1 MPESGLTQVALEV
14 GFATVLRG
22 AKRFNDRNVSLTYRG
37 QVQLEDGSTKN
48 VILKDLGSKELS
60 NELLST
66 VIAQLL
72 GLPTP
77 RVYLALVPDG
87 VLPIVHAP
95 QINGGG
101 HVVFASVDVQVPNLT
116 YQLHHLAGGMPALI
130 NEITAWQHLGQLY
143 GFDTWTANV
152 DRHTGNLLFD
162 GKGEIWLID
171 HGYCYTGPSWQVD
184 HLVPTGQYRNRLS
197 EWLTQSLTD
206 AQKHARAVEVDQFAT
221 QIAELN
227 VAEVI
232 ARSRIRALLQQSDVD
247 ALEAFLAQRVVAMPR
262 QAKNALGVLV

>member
-1 MPESGLTQVALEV
+1 
-14 GFATVLRG
+14 
-22 AKRFNDRNVSLTYRG
+22 
-37 QVQLEDGSTKN
+37 
-48 VILKDLGSKELS
+48 
-60 NELLST
+60 
-66 VIAQLL
+66 
-72 GLPTP
+72 
-77 RVYLALVPDG
+77 
-87 VLPIVHAP
+87 
-95 QINGGG
+95 
-101 HVVFASVDVQVPNLT
+101 
-116 YQLHHLAGGMPALI
+116 
-130 NEITAWQHLGQLY
+130 
-143 GFDTWTANV
+143 
-152 DRHTGNLLFD
+152 HTGNLLFD